1 MTGNAVR
8 ALRDHLHLSAV
19 TLAALLH
26 VAPST
31 VGRWEAH
38 GEEDAQAEGLAAA
51 LLYAL
56 HDATLRVDA
65 PTLRWQLT
73 SIMRQRDALAAVYY
87 LLSVVFDDAFPA
99 RPERAVPV
107 PE

>member
-26 VAPST
+26 VSPST
-31 VGRWEAH
+31 VGRWEAR
-38 GEEDAQAEGLAAA
+38 GAEDAQAEGVAAA

-73 SIMRQRDALAAVYY
+73 SAMRRNGALAAVHY

-99 RPERAVPV
+99 PPERPVPV
-107 PE
+107 SA

>member
-26 VAPST
+26 VSPST
-31 VGRWEAH
+31 VGRWEAR
-38 GEEDAQAEGLAAA
+38 GAEDAQAEGVAAA

-65 PTLRWQLT
+65 PTLRGQLT
-73 SIMRQRDALAAVYY
+73 GIMRRRGALAAVYY
-87 LLSVVFDDAFPA
+87 TLSVAFDDAFPA
-99 RPERAVPV
+99 RPERPV
-107 PE
+107 SVSE

>member
-8 ALRDHLHLSAV
+8 ALREHLHLSAV

-31 VGRWEAH
+31 VGRWEAR
-38 GEEDAQAEGLAAA
+38 GAEDSQAEGLAAA

-56 HDATLRVDA
+56 HDASLRVDA
-65 PTLRWQLT
+65 ATLRGQLT
-73 SIMRQRDALAAVYY
+73 GAMRRNGALAAVHY
-87 LLSVVFDDAFPA
+87 LLSVALDDAFPA
-99 RPERAVPV
+99 PPERAVPV
-107 PE
+107 SE